1 MKRTG
6 YIFHSKYLQHE
17 TEPHPENPG
26 RLRAIEHRLETSGT
40 IKKLNLLAPRAA
52 TEAEIGLIHDPAYIR
67 QVKKACEEGVTSLD
81 ADTVISARS
90 YEAACL
96 AAGAGLKAVD
106 RVMDGTVT
114 NVFCAVR
121 PPGHHAEHN
130 RAMGFC
136 LFNNVAIAARYA
148 QVNKGLNRVFI
159 FDWDVH
165 HGNGTQHS
173 FYRDASVFYLSMHQ
187 FPFYP
192 GTGASG
198 ETGAGDGL
206 GTNLNLPLDAFSDD
220 AVYLDRVENRVIPEM
235 LRFKPDLILISAGF
249 DAHEDDPLANM
260 RVSTEGFA
268 RMTELVQ
275 KAAREICQGRLIS
288 MLEGGYNHEA
298 LSDSVQAHLEKLIAG
313 ATK

>member
-6 YIFHSKYLQHE
+6 YIYHEKFLQHE

-40 IKKLNLLAPRAA
+40 MKKLNLLATRAA
-52 TEAEIGLIHDPAYIR
+52 TVGEIGLIHTPDYIH
-67 QVKKACEEGVTSLD
+67 QVQKCCEEGVRSLD
-81 ADTVISARS
+81 ADTVISERS

-106 RVMDGTVT
+106 QVVEGQVT

-121 PPGHHAEHN
+121 PPGHHAERN

-148 QVNKGLNRVFI
+148 QVKKGLGRIFI

-173 FYRDASVFYLSMHQ
+173 FYDDASVYYASTHQ

-192 GTGASG
+192 GTGAAG
-198 ETGAGDGL
+198 ETGTGDGL
-206 GTNLNLPLDAFSDD
+206 GTTLNIPLDAFSGDEEYLD
-220 AVYLDRVENRVIPEM
+220 AVENHVIPEM
-235 LRFKPDLILISAGF
+235 IRFKPDLILISAGF

-260 RVSTEGFA
+260 RVSTEGFG
-268 RMTELVQ
+268 RMTALIR
-275 KAAREICQGRLIS
+275 KTAREVCQGRLVS

-298 LSDSVQAHLEKLIAG
+298 LSASVQAHLENLMIESP
-313 ATK
+313 